1 MTTIAQTQPTT
12 GKQTP
17 KPPATAPDNLS
28 QMLARPPRSLWRDA
42 WSRLIRNRAAVLGAI
57 IILFFVFVAI
67 FASSLAP
74 HNPLQIHSGQGF
86 LPPMWVEKSATGKSG
101 TPEFPLGTDN
111 LGRDV
116 LSRVIYGAR
125 VSMVVGFIPT
135 IIIVIVGVTIGLTA
149 GYRGGAVDNLLMRI
163 TDIVYAFPDLLFFII
178 VMTALR
184 NTAIGQFLNGLF
196 LLFVALAL
204 VNWVGMARLV
214 RGQVLALKE
223 RDFVLA
229 SQAVGA
235 RHSRVML
242 RHILPNSLGVII
254 VAMAFLIPGAI
265 ITEAILGYLGLGL
278 RPSTDA
284 NDIFITSWGSLLLE
298 GQVAINNQPWLLL
311 APAICVALVV
321 LSFNFLGDGLRD
333 ALDPRVRE

>member
-1 MTTIAQTQPTT
+1 MTTTAQTQ
-12 GKQTP
+12 TP
-17 KPPATAPDNLS
+17 SAKSASAAETAKVLS
-28 QMLARPPRSLWRDA
+28 RPSRSFWRDA
-42 WSRLIRNRAAVLGAI
+42 WSRLLHNKAAVAGALV
-57 IILFFVFVAI
+57 ILFFMFVAI
-67 FASSLAP
+67 FAPLLAP
-74 HNPLQIHSGQGF
+74 HNPLELNSGKGF
-86 LPPMWVEKSATGKSG
+86 LPPMWVENSSTGKAG
-101 TPEFPLGTDN
+101 TPEFILGTDN

-135 IIIVIVGVTIGLTA
+135 LIIVVVGVSLGMIS
-149 GYRGGAVDNLLMRI
+149 GYFGGSTDNLLMRL

-184 NTAIGQFLNGLF
+184 ATALGQFLNGLF

-204 VNWVGMARLV
+204 VNWVGVARLV
-214 RGQVLALKE
+214 RGQVLSLKE
-223 RDFVLA
+223 KDFVLA
-229 SQAVGA
+229 SRAVGA
-235 RHSRVML
+235 KDTRIMI

-278 RPSTDA
+278 RPSTDPT
-284 NDIFITSWGSLLLE
+284 DIFITSWGSMLLE
-298 GQVAINNQPWLLL
+298 GQTAINNQPWILL
-311 APAICVALVV
+311 APAIAVALVV

-333 ALDPRVRE
+333 ALDPRLRE